1 MKIIGNI
8 YTQTFSKGKPM
19 KPYGKS
25 LYKKHPKQKQK
36 KHIYLLDSEKKPKQR
51 EINKELKKYTVWVG
65 GTEVTDVFVKYS
77 IAKEILKQYTAL
89 GYDDVK
95 IQEGRN
101 DRTNEGEII

>member
-1 MKIIGNI
+1 MPITKGMPIEPFGRNLYSKNPRTQPKIK
-8 YTQTFSKGKPM
+8 QV
-19 KPYGKS
+19 
-25 LYKKHPKQKQK
+25 KQKQTTT
-36 KHIYLLDSEKKPKQR
+36 
-51 EINKELKKYTVWVG
+51 KELKKYTVWVG

-101 DRTNEGEII
+101 DRSNEGEII